1 MEEPANETKAVFGLR
16 FWVAFQCLRFTHHG
30 THGYSAHEINVQ
42 KFQLKRID
50 ESLNTS
56 FH

>member
-1 MEEPANETKAVFGLR
+1 MEKLANETKVAFGLR

-30 THGYSAHEINVQ
+30 THGYSAHKINAQ
-42 KFQLKRID
+42 KFQLKRMD
-50 ESLNTS
+50 ESLNAP